1 MSLISN
7 ICQPHLRSIL
17 QSVVSRF
24 LYREEIN
31 NLCGANTFLND
42 LFTDDWRYVYRICL
56 HHQPHNYDGLAII
69 NKYRGQEWFK
79 EGKLHRDG
87 DQPAT
92 IYADGTQEWWK
103 EGKFHREGDQPAVIR
118 ANGSQEWYNE
128 GQRHRD
134 GDQPAVI
141 TANGNQHWYKEG
153 KYHREGDQ
161 PAIIFTDGRQY
172 WFKGKSI
179 EMISQQ

>member
-69 NKYRGQEWFK
+69 NKYGCQEWFK
-79 EGKLHRDG
+79 EGKLHRGG
-87 DQPAT
+87 DKPA
-92 IYADGTQEWWK
+92 IINKY
-103 EGKFHREGDQPAVIR
+103 
-118 ANGSQEWYNE
+118 GS
-128 GQRHRD
+128 
-134 GDQPAVI
+134 
-141 TANGNQHWYKEG
+141 QHWYKEG
-153 KYHREGDQ
+153 KYHRGGDQPAIIYVSGTQYWYNEGKIHRDGDQPAVIVVNGTQSWWKEGKVHREGDQ
-161 PAIIFTDGRQY
+161 PAIIYADGRQE
-172 WFKGKSI
+172 WWI
-179 EMISQQ
+179 EGMRVK

>member
-1 MSLISN
+1 MSNNSTN

-31 NLCGANTFLND
+31 NMCGANTHLNE

-69 NKYRGQEWFK
+69 NTY
-79 EGKLHRDG
+79 D
-87 DQPAT
+87 
-92 IYADGTQEWWK
+92 
-103 EGKFHREGDQPAVIR
+103 
-118 ANGSQEWYNE
+118 SQY
-128 GQRHRD
+128 
-134 GDQPAVI
+134 
-141 TANGNQHWYKEG
+141 WYKEG

-161 PAIIFTDGRQY
+161 PAIIFSNGDQVWYKEGKRHRDGDQPAIIFLDGYQSWWKEGNFIRY
-172 WFKGKSI
+172 KN
-179 EMISQQ
+179 